1 MRLSQLGLEGPDLLT
16 SSTTARATGYG
27 VLCDLGGE
35 GRSPSSS
42 SLPRGSEL
50 THRDRRQSVVGGT
63 LARKVGGLG
72 ASPSCASLLLCDI
85 SISPALSGAHFSDF
99 TPSSRLTV
107 QSNMAGRLLHKVELL
122 VCF

>member
-1 MRLSQLGLEGPDLLT
+1 M
-16 SSTTARATGYG
+16 
-27 VLCDLGGE
+27 
-35 GRSPSSS
+35 
-42 SLPRGSEL
+42 
-50 THRDRRQSVVGGT
+50 VGGT